1 MLLPQHS
8 PKHDKSFKKLPE
20 KQSIS
25 SKSLFLTY
33 LLWFFAGC
41 LGAHRF
47 YLRFNVTGAL
57 QFLLFVGVVIS
68 FQVHDLDALAIFMA
82 CVLIWWGYDFSDIK
96 SLVQRSSLFSK
107 EAENTNILN
116 AIQQSKVK
124 ESPQLTTPEQSPK
137 EQNPTAE
144 ELQSMRDLFARWDQ
158 TNEHVVQMID
168 YLNTVVDILSDVYG
182 ANSREIAEALGY
194 LGNSYFVAEQYEE
207 AVKALKSA
215 FAINRSY
222 GDFEKLDRNAVL
234 MVNSYIRLGALD
246 DAEQV
251 CIDLVSRT
259 KGLSGPDRSVVAR
272 ACYHLAMF
280 YETQDQSLKA
290 GYMYVD
296 AMQYY
301 HNIPITNN
309 LFKLQLV
316 RAMATNLIERTKYY
330 YAEIWLKKAIE
341 DVVAENV
348 SLVIELTSCH
358 RSLAELYTRFG
369 MFDQAEERYLN
380 MIKLL
385 TPLEQ
390 KEHILLGETFF
401 SLGQI
406 YYTQQKYSE
415 CVDMAHQLV
424 QLNERTLGVHHDSSI
439 NARRLR
445 SEAQDKLNHQ
455 IQQKPIVRL
464 EPQIVD
470 EVPQTGIFIGSTKI
484 QDMLKIVQKNA
495 ERSKNNLKHQ
505 EKPAL
510 KDEYIF
516 EKVKWYLVD
525 FPEELEIEQAY
536 MYGGFLLGWLADHDL
551 LNTEFSDQAIQDFK
565 NRKIS
570 CVDLYCRGF
579 AECIF
584 GEDLTEEGF
593 FFMLYYYEGKYG
605 YDYKK
610 TLASELSS
618 IFHVQNTWEN
628 YELISTKID
637 QHYKYWKEYF

>member
-168 YLNTVVDILSDVYG
+168 YLNTVVDILSDAYG

-222 GDFEKLDRNAVL
+222 GDFEKLDRNTVL

-330 YAEIWLKKAIE
+330 YAEIWLKKVIE

-348 SLVIELTSCH
+348 SLVIGLTSCH

-369 MFDQAEERYLN
+369 MFDQAEERYLS

-455 IQQKPIVRL
+455 IQQKPILNL
-464 EPQIVD
+464 EPIIPD
-470 EVPQTGIFIGSTKI
+470 ESRLMISGSKSQDSLINAQKYAIGKKT
-484 QDMLKIVQKNA
+484 NT
-495 ERSKNNLKHQ
+495 KHQ
-505 EKPAL
+505 EKPVL
-510 KDEYIF
+510 KDKYVF
-516 EKVKWYLVD
+516 QKVKWLLID
-525 FPEELEIEQAY
+525 FPEELESEQAY
-536 MYGGFLLGWLADHDL
+536 MYGGLFLGWLADHDL
-551 LNTEFSDQAIQDFK
+551 LSLNTEFSEQAVQDFK
-565 NRKIS
+565 KREIS

-593 FFMLYYYEGKYG
+593 FFMLYYYEGNYG
-605 YDYKK
+605 YDYEQVL
-610 TLASELSS
+610 TSELPS
-618 IFHVQNTWEN
+618 IFHVKNTWEN
-628 YELISTKID
+628 YELIAEKIN
-637 QHYKYWKEYF
+637 QRYKKWKEYF